1 LKSVLEEIL
10 IAGSG
15 GQGIMLMGQ
24 LLAYG
29 CLYEGL
35 EVTFFPS
42 YGPEMRGGTANCT
55 VVISDR
61 RIGSPVRNTFTA
73 LMAMNKASL
82 ARFEARVKPGGLVA
96 YNETLIEMSPERGDT
111 RLLAVPANRIASEL
125 GNPQV
130 ANMVAVG
137 ALAGALGIISPGSLS
152 KGLAR
157 VIPGHRRHLM
167 PLNEEAIKKGM
178 ETVHGG
184 KRGGKLQ

>member
-1 LKSVLEEIL
+1 VLEEIL

-29 CLYEGL
+29 ALYEGL
-35 EVTFFPS
+35 KVTFFPS

-55 VVISDR
+55 VVISGQ

-82 ARFEARVKPGGLVA
+82 ARFEGRVKAGGLVA
-96 YNETLIEMSPERGDT
+96 YNETLIEMDRERKDI
-111 RLLAVPANRIASEL
+111 RILAVPANSIASEL

-130 ANMVAVG
+130 ANMVALG
-137 ALAGALGIISPGSLS
+137 ALAGALGIVSPGSLS

-157 VIPGHRRHLM
+157 VIPEYRRHLI
-167 PLNEEAIKKGM
+167 PINEQAIKKGM
-178 ETVHGG
+178 KTVQG
-184 KRGGKLQ
+184 KGK

>member
-1 LKSVLEEIL
+1 VLEEIL

-29 CLYEGL
+29 ALYEGL

-55 VVISDR
+55 VVISDQ

-82 ARFEARVKPGGLVA
+82 TRFEGRVNAGGLVA
-96 YNETLIEMSPERGDT
+96 YNETLIEMDREREDI
-111 RLLAVPANRIASEL
+111 RLLGVPANRIASEL
-125 GNPQV
+125 GNLQV

-137 ALAGALGIISPGSLS
+137 ALAGTLGIVSPGSLS

-157 VIPGHRRHLM
+157 VIPGHRHHLI
-167 PLNEEAIKKGM
+167 PINEEAIKKGI
-178 ETVHGG
+178 EAIQG
-184 KRGGKLQ
+184 KGT